1 MILRVCY
8 ANTQRWYDDYIELE
22 CQGMPSI
29 GTSFKLNS
37 KQSLKLEE
45 KILATKQIFE
55 TYSFLVEDDDFKP
68 IPNASFTFL
77 NLDNHTIIYD
87 IDWYMKESDNEMMC
101 YIHLAD
107 SAEKE
112 SASFWIKKDI
122 VKSDEV
128 YRELVETHEDL
139 KQ

>member
-8 ANTQRWYDDYIELE
+8 ANTQRWHDDYIELE
-22 CQGMPSI
+22 CNGMPSI
-29 GTSFKLNS
+29 GASFKLNS
-37 KQSLKLEE
+37 KQSSKLEE

-68 IPNASFTFL
+68 VPNAIFTFL
-77 NLDNHTIIYD
+77 NTGKQTIVYD
-87 IDWYMKESDNEMMC
+87 IDWYMNESDNEMMC

-107 SAEKE
+107 STEKE

-122 VKSDEV
+122 IKSDQVYKDLLEV
-128 YRELVETHEDL
+128 FETL
-139 KQ
+139 RY